1 MAMMMLRRC
10 GQGTGPVPNV
20 GAEFVATTI
29 ERGIIEHSQSRRD
42 HEARVNIS
50 QKTSATPYLPPSLHL
65 HMEISCARRRY
76 VIRAEGGEQKMLLL
90 QPRIGRLMR
99 REKWCYCI
107 EINYDL

>member
-1 MAMMMLRRC
+1 MAMMMMLRRC

-50 QKTSATPYLPPSLHL
+50 QKTSATPYLPPS
-65 HMEISCARRRY
+65 ISVWKLAAHDA
-76 VIRAEGGEQKMLLL
+76 VT
-90 QPRIGRLMR
+90 
-99 REKWCYCI
+99 
-107 EINYDL
+107 